1 MKRISWIAQYGFRS
15 ERSCDQA
22 INAVDKTLATKPI
35 NYVIEADIKG
45 YLLLYE

>member
-1 MKRISWIAQYGFRS
+1 MVFVRRD
-15 ERSCDQA
+15 CDHP